1 MQVNR
6 QRLEKDFNNIAQ
18 FGSLEKGGVTRLAFT
33 PEDMKV
39 REYLKEVM
47 EELGLTISIDAFGN
61 MRGRRDGRENLPPVI
76 IGSHL
81 DTVPEGGHF
90 DGVVGVIGALEVI
103 RVLNE
108 NNIITKRPVEV
119 INFSCEESSRFGG
132 ATLGSK
138 AMAGKIGIDD
148 LKKYKDKAGISLYE
162 ELESKGFRPNDIAS
176 AQIGTGDIYAFVELH
191 IEQGPVLE
199 ANNIPIGI
207 VTSIA
212 APTRFKVIIEGR
224 ADHSGNTPMG
234 LRKDA
239 LAAASELVLGVEKI
253 AREEAGENTVGT
265 VGYLYV
271 QPGAM
276 NVVPGK
282 VELGIDIRDIN
293 SEDKLKAVDAVKRL
307 MGEIAATRG
316 VKVDYE
322 ILTHDEPVSLAE
334 KVINTIEV
342 TAQEKD
348 IPYIKMPSG
357 AGHDAMHMADIAQA
371 GMIFIPS
378 INGISHNIAENSKM
392 EDIVQGTELLLA
404 VTIKLAQEGEMIK

>member
-18 FGSLEKGGVTRLAFT
+18 YGNLEKGGVTRLAFT
-33 PEDMKV
+33 PEDMKA
-39 REYLKEVM
+39 RKYLKDVM

-61 MRGRRDGRENLPPVI
+61 MRGRREGRENLPPVI

-90 DGVVGVIGALEVI
+90 DGIVGVIGSLEVI

-108 NNIITKRPVEV
+108 NNITTQRPVEV

-138 AMAGKIGIDD
+138 AMAGKIGIED
-148 LKKYKDKAGISLYE
+148 LKKYKDKAGLSLYE
-162 ELESKGFRPNDIAS
+162 ELNSKGFRPEDIAS
-176 AQIGTGDIYAFVELH
+176 AQITPGDIYAFIELH

-199 ANNIPIGI
+199 AKGLPIGI

-224 ADHSGNTPMG
+224 ADHSGNTPMD

-239 LAAASELVLGVEKI
+239 LTAASELVLGVERI

-276 NVVPGK
+276 NVVPGR

-293 SEDKLKAVDAVKRL
+293 SEDKLKAVDTVKEL
-307 MGEIAATRG
+307 MGEIAATRE

-334 KVINTIEV
+334 KVIGTIET
-342 TAQEKD
+342 TAQEKG

-378 INGISHNIAENSKM
+378 INGISHNIEENTKM
-392 EDIVQGTELLLA
+392 EHIVQGTELLLA
-404 VTIKLAQEGEMIK
+404 VTIKLAQEGDD

>member
-18 FGSLEKGGVTRLAFT
+18 YGNLEKGGVTRLAFT
-33 PEDMKV
+33 PEDMKA
-39 REYLKEVM
+39 REYLKDVM
-47 EELGLTISIDAFGN
+47 EVLGLTISIDAFGN
-61 MRGRRDGRENLPPVI
+61 MRGRREGRENLSPVI

-108 NNIITKRPVEV
+108 NNITTRRPVEV

-162 ELESKGFRPNDIAS
+162 ELASKGFRPDDIAS
-176 AQIGTGDIYAFVELH
+176 AQITAGDIYAFIELH

-199 ANNIPIGI
+199 NKGLSLGI

-212 APTRFKVIIEGR
+212 APTRFKVVIEGR

-239 LAAASELVLGVEKI
+239 LAAASELVLGVERI

-293 SEDKLKAVDAVKRL
+293 SEDKLKAVDAVKNL

-342 TAQEKD
+342 TALEKG
-348 IPYIKMPSG
+348 IPHIKMPSG

-378 INGISHNIAENSKM
+378 INGVSHNIAENTKM

-404 VTIKLAQEGEMIK
+404 VTIKLAQEGDD

>member
-33 PEDMKV
+33 PEDMKA
-39 REYLKEVM
+39 REYLKGVM

-61 MRGRRDGRENLPPVI
+61 MRGRRDGLENLSPVI

-176 AQIGTGDIYAFVELH
+176 AQIGTGDIYAFLELH

-199 ANNIPIGI
+199 ANKIPIGI

-212 APTRFKVIIEGR
+212 APTRFKVVIEGR

-239 LAAASELVLGVEKI
+239 LAAASELVLGVERI

-293 SEDKLKAVDAVKRL
+293 SEDKLKAVDAVKKL

-322 ILTHDEPVSLAE
+322 ILTHDEPVCLAE
-334 KVINTIEV
+334 KVINAIEL
-342 TAQEKD
+342 TAQEKG

-357 AGHDAMHMADIAQA
+357 AGHDAMHMADLTQA

>member
-1 MQVNR
+1 MGT
-6 QRLEKDFNNIAQ
+6 L
-18 FGSLEKGGVTRLAFT
+18 S
-33 PEDMKV
+33 
-39 REYLKEVM
+39 
-47 EELGLTISIDAFGN
+47 
-61 MRGRRDGRENLPPVI
+61 
-76 IGSHL
+76 
-81 DTVPEGGHF
+81 GGHF